1 MKILMRQT
9 ATAAIALAI
18 GFAAVPADAQSLEDA
33 LASAYRSNP
42 ELLAQR
48 SALRAVDEQ
57 VPRALSQW
65 RPTVQVTGNAGPA
78 RDFNAVTTTSY
89 GAGGSSD
96 RVTTN
101 NERVRRQA
109 TATLQ
114 LTQPLYRGGRST
126 AELARAEANVQA
138 SRSQLAATEQRV
150 LLDAATAYINL
161 ARELAVLDL
170 NINNVQVLQR
180 QLDAARDRFQ
190 VGEITRTD
198 VSQAEAR
205 LAQAQATRTGSE
217 GNVNTARAAYLRVVG
232 EPAGRPA
239 VPAVP
244 LGLLPGSDAEARDMA
259 LTVNPTVNQARYTH
273 EASGHDVS
281 LIEGEKLPTVGLQ
294 ADAIRSQEPAGSR
307 GVRRDTVDLLLTVT
321 VPIYQQ
327 GLTDARVR
335 EAKQTQGQRR
345 NQIDVSQR
353 QVVDEANRAWQQLT
367 TARAQIQ
374 SFQSQIRANEIAL
387 EGVSQEA
394 RVGSRTVLDV
404 LNAEQELLNSRVSLV
419 QAQRDQVLASFQL
432 LSATGRLTAR
442 DLALKVEH
450 YDPTAYL
457 EATRN
462 RWLGTD
468 IPDESP
474 RR

>member
-1 MKILMRQT
+1 MNSWLRHT

-18 GFAAVPADAQSLEDA
+18 GFAGAPAGAQSLEEA
-33 LASAYRSNP
+33 LANTYKSNP

-48 SALRAVDEQ
+48 AALRAVDEQ

-65 RPTVQVTGNAGPA
+65 RPTVQITGNTGAA
-78 RDFNAVTTTSY
+78 RDYNSTTSTVY
-89 GAGGSSD
+89 GANGSRD
-96 RVTTN
+96 RQTIEN
-101 NERVRRQA
+101 QRVRQQGLA
-109 TATLQ
+109 QLQ
-114 LTQPLYRGGRST
+114 MVQPLYRGGRST
-126 AELARAEANVQA
+126 AELARAEANIQA
-138 SRSQLAATEQRV
+138 SRAQLSATEQRV

-170 NINNVQVLQR
+170 NVNNVQVLQR

-217 GNVNTARAAYLRVVG
+217 GNVRSARATYLRVVG
-232 EPAGRPA
+232 DEAGRVA

-244 LGLLPGSDAEARDMA
+244 TNLPGSDAEARNLA
-259 LTVNPTVNQARYTH
+259 LSANPTVTQARYAH
-273 EASGHDVS
+273 ESAGQDVS
-281 LIEGEKLPTVGLQ
+281 LIEGEKLPTVNLQ
-294 ADAIRSQEPAGSR
+294 ADAIRSMDPAGSK
-307 GVRRDTVDLLLTVT
+307 GLQRDTVDLLLAVT

-345 NQIDVSQR
+345 TQIDVSQR
-353 QVVDEANRAWQQLT
+353 QVVDDANRAWQQLT

-374 SFQSQIRANEIAL
+374 SFEAQIRANEIAL
-387 EGVSQEA
+387 DGVSQEA

-419 QAQRDQVLASFQL
+419 QSQRDQVLAAFQL

-442 DLALKVEH
+442 DLALKVDL
-450 YDPTAYL
+450 YDPTAYS
-457 EATRN
+457 ESTRN
-462 RWLGTD
+462 RWIGTD
-468 IPDESP
+468 IPDEAP
-474 RR
+474 KP

>member
-1 MKILMRQT
+1 MEFWKRTT
-9 ATAAIALAI
+9 ATAALALAV
-18 GFAAVPADAQSLEDA
+18 GAAWSPLHAQTLEDA
-33 LASAYRSNP
+33 LASAYRGNP

-78 RDFNAVTTTSY
+78 RDYNAVTTTGY
-89 GAGGSSD
+89 NGDGSSD
-96 RVTTN
+96 R
-101 NERVRRQA
+101 A
-109 TATLQ
+109 TAYNQRTRQQSAAALQ
-114 LTQPLYRGGRST
+114 VTQPLYRGGRSE
-126 AELARAEANVQA
+126 AELNRAEANVQS
-138 SRSQLAATEQRV
+138 SRAQLSATEQRV

-170 NINNVQVLQR
+170 NVNNVQVLQR

-217 GNVNTARAAYLRVVG
+217 GNVNSARATYMRVVG
-232 EPAGRPA
+232 EEPGRLA

-244 LGLLPGSDAEARDMA
+244 GNLPGSAAESRELA
-259 LTVNPTVNQARYTH
+259 LSANPTVTQARY
-273 EASGHDVS
+273 AYQSAGHDVS
-281 LIEGEKLPTVGLQ
+281 LIEGEKLPTVNLQ
-294 ADAIRSQEPAGSR
+294 ADASRSNEPAGNR
-307 GVRRDTVDLLLTVT
+307 GVRRDTVDLLVTVT

-335 EAKQTQGQRR
+335 EAKQTKGQRR
-345 NQIDVSQR
+345 TQIDVSQR
-353 QVVDEANRAWQQLT
+353 QVVDDANRAWQQLT
-367 TARAQIQ
+367 TARAQID
-374 SFQSQIRANEIAL
+374 SFQAQIRANEIAL

-419 QAQRDQVLASFQL
+419 QASRDQVLAAFQL

-442 DLALKVEH
+442 DLGLKVEL

-457 EATRN
+457 ESTRN
-462 RWLGTD
+462 RWNGTS
-468 IPDESP
+468 IPGEE
-474 RR
+474 

>member
-1 MKILMRQT
+1 MNSWLRHT

-18 GFAAVPADAQSLEDA
+18 GFAGAPAGAQTLEDA
-33 LASAYRSNP
+33 LASTYKSNP

-48 SALRAVDEQ
+48 AALRAVDEQ

-78 RDFNAVTTTSY
+78 RDYNATTSTVY
-89 GAGGSSD
+89 GANQSRD
-96 RVTTN
+96 RQTIEN
-101 NERVRRQA
+101 QRVRQQGLA
-109 TATLQ
+109 SLQ
-114 LTQPLYRGGRST
+114 LVQPLYRGGRST
-126 AELARAEANVQA
+126 AELARAEANIQS
-138 SRSQLAATEQRV
+138 SRALLSATEQRV

-170 NINNVQVLQR
+170 NVNNVQVLQR

-217 GNVNTARAAYLRVVG
+217 GNVNSARATYLRVVG
-232 EPAGRPA
+232 EEAGRLA
-239 VPAVP
+239 VPPVP
-244 LGLLPGSDAEARDMA
+244 GNLPGSDDEARNLA
-259 LTVNPTVNQARYTH
+259 LTANPTVSQARYAH
-273 EASGHDVS
+273 ESAGQDVS
-281 LIEGEKLPTVGLQ
+281 LIEGEKLPTVNLQ
-294 ADAIRSQEPAGSR
+294 ADAIRSIDPAGSK
-307 GVRRDTVDLLLTVT
+307 GLQRDTVDLLLAVT

-345 NQIDVSQR
+345 TQIDVSQR
-353 QVVDEANRAWQQLT
+353 QVIDDANRAWQQLT
-367 TARAQIQ
+367 TARAQIL
-374 SFQSQIRANEIAL
+374 SFEAQIRANEIAL

-419 QAQRDQVLASFQL
+419 QAQRDQVLAAFQL
-432 LSATGRLTAR
+432 LSATGRLTASN
-442 DLALKVEH
+442 LALKVDL

-457 EATRN
+457 ESTRN
-462 RWLGTD
+462 RWIGTD
-468 IPDESP
+468 IPGEAP
-474 RR
+474 KP

>member
-1 MKILMRQT
+1 MAHRKRHT

-18 GFAAVPADAQSLEDA
+18 GLSVSPAAAQSLEEA
-33 LASAYRSNP
+33 LANAYRSNP

-48 SALRAVDEQ
+48 AALRAVDEQ
-57 VPRALSQW
+57 VPRAMSQW
-65 RPTVQVTGNAGPA
+65 RPTVQVTGNTGIARDYNETTTTVFGPA
-78 RDFNAVTTTSY
+78 
-89 GAGGSSD
+89 GSSD
-96 RVTTN
+96 N
-101 NERVRRQA
+101 NTVRNQRVRHPY

-114 LTQPLYRGGRST
+114 ATQPLYRGGRST
-126 AELARAEANVQA
+126 AELARAEANIQA
-138 SRSQLAATEQRV
+138 SRALLSVTEQRV

-170 NINNVQVLQR
+170 NTNNVQVLQR
-180 QLDAARDRFQ
+180 QLEAARDRFQ

-205 LAQAQATRTGSE
+205 LAQSQAARTGSE

-232 EPAGRPA
+232 LEASRPSVPA
-239 VPAVP
+239 VPAA
-244 LGLLPGSDAEARDMA
+244 LLPGSAAEARDVA
-259 LTVNPTVNQARYTH
+259 LASNPTVVQARYTH
-273 EASGHDVS
+273 ESAGHDVA

-294 ADAIRSQEPAGSR
+294 ADAIRGWETQTR
-307 GVRRDTVDLLLTVT
+307 GVQRDTVDLLLTFT

-345 NQIDVSQR
+345 TQIDVSQR
-353 QVVDEANRAWQQLT
+353 QVTDEANRAWQQLQ
-367 TARAQIQ
+367 TARAQIA
-374 SFQSQIRANEIAL
+374 SFQAQIRANEIAL

-419 QAQRDQVLASFQL
+419 QSQRDQVLAAFQL

-442 DLALKVEH
+442 SLSLPVEY
-450 YDPTAYL
+450 YDPEAY
-457 EATRN
+457 AKSTRD
-462 RWLGTD
+462 RWFGTD
-468 IPDESP
+468 IPGEAP
-474 RR
+474 KP